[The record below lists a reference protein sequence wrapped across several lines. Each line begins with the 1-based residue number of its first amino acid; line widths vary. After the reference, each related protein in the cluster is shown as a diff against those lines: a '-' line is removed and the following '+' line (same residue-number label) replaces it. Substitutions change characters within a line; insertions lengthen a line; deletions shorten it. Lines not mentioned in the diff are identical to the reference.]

1 MTYPAF
7 ANKRLDK
14 KLSLGSHN
22 PNNSFLKWLSKQK
35 TQYTLTYV
43 SLGENLIVL
52 AKDIGWLHFS
62 NELKIGT
69 GIYLNLL
76 YIIPEERGK
85 GHAKNLI
92 GLIKCFTD
100 DTKMPSVIIPTSI
113 QGSSLERL
121 RSFYKK
127 LGYIIWKG
135 FYIYEPERKL

>member
-14 KLSLGSHN
+14 KLCFGSHD
-22 PNNSFLKWLSKQK
+22 PNNYFLKWLSEHK
-35 TQYTLTYV
+35 TKYDLTYI
-43 SLGENLIVL
+43 SFKDNLIVL

-62 NELKIGT
+62 NDLEVKT

-76 YIIPEERGK
+76 YILPEERGK

-100 DTKMPSVIIPTSI
+100 DTKMCSVIIPASV
-113 QGSSLERL
+113 QGSRLERL

-127 LGYIIWKG
+127 LGYTIWNG
-135 FYIYEPERKL
+135 FYVYEPKRTF